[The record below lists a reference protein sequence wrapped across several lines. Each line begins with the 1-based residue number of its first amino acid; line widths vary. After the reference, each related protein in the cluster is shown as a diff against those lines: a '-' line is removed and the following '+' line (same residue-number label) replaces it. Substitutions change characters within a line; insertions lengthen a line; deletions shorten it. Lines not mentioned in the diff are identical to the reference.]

1 MKNPLWFI
9 KCVTCSKTQFSI
21 VYLIIESGFHF
32 AWLFPLFL
40 KYFVALHVEP
50 LIFIT
55 KLYKVV
61 IKKLIIKSLKQKC
74 QWTQTMQFFINGI
87 PSTKTFDTKVWMIT
101 YIFVFSFYISYTC
114 VARQTKDNSRAGIL
128 ESECCMFD
136 W

>member
-1 MKNPLWFI
+1 M
-9 KCVTCSKTQFSI
+9 
-21 VYLIIESGFHF
+21 IESGFHF
-32 AWLFPLFL
+32 ALLFPLFF

-87 PSTKTFDTKVWMIT
+87 PATKTFDTKV
-101 YIFVFSFYISYTC
+101 
-114 VARQTKDNSRAGIL
+114 
-128 ESECCMFD
+128 
-136 W
+136 